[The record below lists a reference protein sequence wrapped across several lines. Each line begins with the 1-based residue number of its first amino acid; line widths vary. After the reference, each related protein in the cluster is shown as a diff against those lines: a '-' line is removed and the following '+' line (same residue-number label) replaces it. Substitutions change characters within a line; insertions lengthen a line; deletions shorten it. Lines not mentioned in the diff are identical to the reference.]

1 MMKKRYKTIILVTLL
16 TVLTILP
23 ILIVKNS
30 EFSGADEKAEEEIE
44 KINPNYKRWFKN
56 LWSPPGSETETLI
69 FSLEAA
75 AGGIV
80 IGYIIGYFKGRGKK

>member
-44 KINPNYKRWFKN
+44 
-56 LWSPPGSETETLI
+56 
-69 FSLEAA
+69 
-75 AGGIV
+75 
-80 IGYIIGYFKGRGKK
+80 